1 MPIDSEVIISDTS
14 CLILLSKIDK
24 LGLLRKFSDSIYITP
39 DIKSEFGKELPD
51 WIKVKAP
58 KNKSYQEL
66 LELDLDAG
74 ESSAIALTFE
84 LENSILI
91 LDDLK
96 GRYLAEKL
104 KLRFSGTFGLILKA
118 KQLGIIDKVK
128 PILDEIKKTNFRFS
142 EKLFEL
148 ILKEAGERV
157 N

>member
-24 LGLLRKFSDSIYITP
+24 LDLLKKFSDSIYVTP
-39 DIKSEFGKELPD
+39 DIKSEFGNELPD

-58 KNKSYQEL
+58 KNKAYQEL

-74 ESSAIALTFE
+74 ESSAISLTFE

-128 PILDEIKKTNFRFS
+128 PILDEIKQTNFRFS

-148 ILKEAGERV
+148 VLKEAGE
-157 N
+157 